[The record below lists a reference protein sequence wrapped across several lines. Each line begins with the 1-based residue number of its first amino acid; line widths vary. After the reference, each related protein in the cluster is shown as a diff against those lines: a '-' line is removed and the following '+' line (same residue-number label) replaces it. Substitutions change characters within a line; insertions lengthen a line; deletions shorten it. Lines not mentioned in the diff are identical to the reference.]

1 MSSKFLP
8 LLESAQSLTPAQQ
21 RGVAAILGAC
31 VADAAARP
39 LHWVYS
45 QSDLKTY
52 IQDRADRPDFLPQSR
67 SPFYTLPTGE
77 NSCYFDIAH
86 SVLGALGGGEYD
98 YDRICQRFLSDFGPG
113 TRYDMA
119 KREEYMQLRRE
130 GRIDGPIEGKW
141 MHGALIKFMENR
153 KAGRRPYGNDHIK
166 ETDGFCAALPVVA
179 KFAGQASL
187 KARVDEVI
195 QTLSSW
201 PTAVSH
207 GHVAARIVEQFILG
221 HENAIQEVRAQVKDE
236 YPDVYRSLGVVEDKL
251 GLDHVQAVQTVF
263 GSPCYNPGSFQGA
276 LHAFQRE
283 ESFPEA
289 VRSTIR
295 AGGCN
300 CSRSLFIG
308 ACAGAKHGL
317 DAIPMEW
324 LEKTTDA
331 ETVFKQALAAFGK

>member
-1 MSSKFLP
+1 MPSKFLP
-8 LLESAQSLTPAQQ
+8 LFETAKTLTPIQQ
-21 RGVAAILGAC
+21 RGVASILGAC

-45 QSDLKTY
+45 QSDLKSY
-52 IQDRADRPDFLPQSR
+52 IKDRVDQPDFLPQSR

-77 NSCYFDIAH
+77 NSCYFDISH
-86 SVLGALGGGEYD
+86 SVLGALAGDYD
-98 YDRICQRFLSDFGPG
+98 YNTICGRFMTDFGPG

-141 MHGALIKFMENR
+141 MHGALIKFMENY
-153 KAGRRPYGNDHIK
+153 KAGKRPFGDGHIK

-179 KFAGQASL
+179 KFAGQEGL
-187 KARVDEVI
+187 KNRVDEVI

-207 GHVAARIVEQFILG
+207 GHVAAQIVEQFILG
-221 HENAIQEVRAQVKDE
+221 NENAITEVRTKIRDE
-236 YPDVYRSLGVVEDKL
+236 FPDVFKSLGVVEDKL
-251 GLDHVQAVQTVF
+251 STDHVQAVQTIF

-283 ESFPEA
+283 ESFQEA
-289 VRSTIR
+289 VRNTIR

-331 ETVFKQALAAFGK
+331 ETVFKKALAAFGK